1 MFKRYVSIIASIL
14 LAVMM
19 LLPVTSSVAL
29 ATPDVQQSEL
39 SPQAANH
46 MVDVE
51 VEGLSG
57 VILKEAIEV
66 TAGQNALE
74 ALKKALTSQS
84 VKYTVQESD
93 FGAYVTS
100 INNEEAGTLGGW
112 DGWNYTV
119 NGQAP
124 SVGAAAY
131 VLKNTDVVKFFY
143 GRWAAISTSTQVI
156 EHLDNP
162 TITVNLIGDTFTS
175 AALEPTNWTVES
187 SDLTISTITQ
197 NTDQQ
202 VTIQLKGKVERENFS
217 LVASEA
223 TVVGKAADA
232 LQITVVASLASV
244 PEAIKKVTDYILS
257 RSVSSEWTAVGLA
270 KTGVA
275 VPESYEEVFEQ
286 NVQQQIVAN
295 LERLKITDAE
305 RLTIAAAAIGR
316 DPENINGIDLLDK
329 IYNSID
335 IRNVDTMTR
344 QGTNGLIFA
353 LVALDTKNYEVPKN
367 ARWNRE
373 KIVEALLS
381 YQREDG
387 AWSLSTS
394 NTGTASYDMTAMAL
408 IGLAP
413 YNEQPAVKKAI
424 EKAVTFLSESQGP
437 TGGFNETFVGGIS
450 SEATSQVIIGLT
462 ANNIDPQGE
471 QFTKNG
477 INLIDHL
484 LSFQTENGG
493 FKHTMTGST
502 DGMATEQ
509 AIQGLVAF
517 DLFTKGEGRLYDFSE
532 KSTQIEISNHSTLQ
546 GIVNNS
552 LLNVQ
557 KNKNEAWSSI
567 FIENTEMIEGY
578 HVVQVGEQ
586 GTIKETLIPEGTKKV
601 FIVDNDR
608 PYRYFDTKVVV
619 PSHTFTV
626 TFNKEIQDSKAN
638 LDKIYVE
645 DITGK
650 RVPVTV
656 KANGLTATV
665 TPDTDYMKGQLYS
678 LVVIDP
684 VSTEGKTLKQSARKL
699 FIIK

>member
-1 MFKRYVSIIASIL
+1 MFKRYVSIMASVL
-14 LAVMM
+14 LAVTM
-19 LLPVTSSVAL
+19 LLPASSSVAL
-29 ATPDVQQSEL
+29 ANTDVQQTNTSM
-39 SPQAANH
+39 QAATYT
-46 MVDVE
+46 VDLE
-51 VEGLSG
+51 VEGLAG
-57 VILKEAIEV
+57 VILKEPIQV
-66 TAGQNALE
+66 TEGQHALD
-74 ALKKALTSQS
+74 ALKKALDRKSIDYS
-84 VKYTVQESD
+84 IIESEW
-93 FGAYVTS
+93 GAYVSS
-100 INNEEAGTLGGW
+100 INNEEAGKLGGW

-124 SVGAAAY
+124 TVGAASY

-143 GRWAAISTSTQVI
+143 GRWAAISTTTQVM
-156 EHLDNP
+156 EHSENP
-162 TITVNLIGDTFTS
+162 TITVNLIGDTFTP
-175 AALEPTNWTVES
+175 AALEPKNWTIEQS
-187 SDLTISTITQ
+187 NLKISKVTLDM
-197 NTDQQ
+197 DQQ
-202 VTIQLKGKVERENFS
+202 VTIQLNGKAERENFS

-232 LQITVVASLASV
+232 LQITVVSSQARV
-244 PEAIKKVTDYILS
+244 PDAIKKVTDYILS
-257 RSVSSEWTAVGLA
+257 KSVSSEWTAVGLA
-270 KTGVA
+270 KAGVV
-275 VPESYEEVFEQ
+275 VPESYEEIFEQ

-316 DPENINGIDLLDK
+316 DPKNINGIDLLDK

-353 LVALDTKNYEVPKN
+353 LVALDTKNYEVPKD
-367 ARWNRE
+367 AKWNRE

-381 YQREDG
+381 YQRADG

-413 YNEQPAVKKAI
+413 YNEQPAVKKAV

-484 LSFQTENGG
+484 LSFQTDNGG

-532 KSTQIEISNHSTLQ
+532 KSTKLEVSSHTTLQ
-546 GIVNNS
+546 GIMNNS

-557 KNKNEAWSSI
+557 KMKNEAWSSV

-578 HVVQVGEQ
+578 YIVQAGEQ
-586 GTIKETLIPEGTKKV
+586 GTKKETLIPEGTKKV
-601 FIVDNDR
+601 FIVDNNR
-608 PYRYFDTKVVV
+608 PYRYFNAEVVK
-619 PSHTFTV
+619 PSHSFTV
-626 TFNKEIQDSKAN
+626 TFNKEIQDSKSN
-638 LDKIYVE
+638 LNKIYVE
-645 DITGK
+645 DVTGK
-650 RVPVTV
+650 RVPVSV
-656 KANGLTATV
+656 KANGVTVTV
-665 TPDTDYMKGQLYS
+665 TPEEDYREGQLYS
-678 LVVIDP
+678 LAVIDP
-684 VSTEGKTLKQSARKL
+684 VSTEGIIVKQSARKL

>member
-39 SPQAANH
+39 SPQAANY

-66 TAGQNALE
+66 TAGQNALD

-156 EHLDNP
+156 EHINNP

-232 LQITVVASLASV
+232 LQITVVANLASA

-270 KTGVA
+270 KAGVA

-316 DPENINGIDLLDK
+316 DPKNINGIDLLDK

-353 LVALDTKNYEVPKN
+353 LVALDTKNYKVPKD

>member
-1 MFKRYVSIIASIL
+1 MFKRYVSIIASVL

-29 ATPDVQQSEL
+29 ATTDVQQSEV
-39 SPQAANH
+39 SPQAANY

-74 ALKKALTSQS
+74 ALKKALDSKS
-84 VKYTVQESD
+84 VHYTVQESD

-100 INNEEAGTLGGW
+100 INNEEAGSLGGW
-112 DGWNYTV
+112 DGWNYTI

-124 SVGAAAY
+124 AIGAAAY
-131 VLKNTDVVKFFY
+131 VLKNTDQVKFFY
-143 GRWAAISTSTQVI
+143 SRWAALSTPTSLV
-156 EHLDNP
+156 EGSNNP
-162 TITVNLIGDTFTS
+162 AITVNLIGDTFTP
-175 AALEPTNWTVES
+175 AALESEYWTVGQS
-187 SDLTISTITQ
+187 GLTISKITQ
-197 NTDQQ
+197 DTDQQ
-202 VTIQLKGKVERENFS
+202 VTIQLEGTVQHENFT
-217 LVASEA
+217 LNAAKA
-223 TVVGKAADA
+223 TVVGKAAEA
-232 LQITVVASLASV
+232 LHITVVASQTRV
-244 PEAIKKVTDYILS
+244 PEAIEKVTDYILS
-257 RSVSSEWTAVGLA
+257 KSVSSEWLAVGLA
-270 KTGVA
+270 KAGVA
-275 VPESYEEVFEQ
+275 VPNSYEAVFDN
-286 NVQQQIVAN
+286 NVQQQIVDN

-316 DPENINGIDLLDK
+316 DPKNVNGIDLLDK

-353 LVALDTKNYEVPKN
+353 LIALDTKNYEVPKD

-373 KIVEALLS
+373 KIVASLLS
-381 YQREDG
+381 YQRDDG

-394 NTGTASYDMTAMAL
+394 NTGSASYDITAMAL

-413 YNEQPAVKKAI
+413 YKEQPAVNKAI
-424 EKAVTFLSESQGP
+424 EKAVTFLSKNQGP
-437 TGGFNETFVGGIS
+437 TGGFDEAFVGGIS

-493 FKHTMTGST
+493 FKHTVTGST

-509 AIQGLVAF
+509 ALQGLVAF
-517 DLFTKGEGRLYDFSE
+517 DLFTKGEGRLYDFSDQPMRLE
-532 KSTQIEISNHSTLQ
+532 VSSHSTLQ

-552 LLNVQ
+552 LLHVQ

-578 HVVQVGEQ
+578 YVVQAGEK
-586 GTIKETLIPEGTKKV
+586 GTQKETRIPEGAKKV

-608 PYRYFDTKVVV
+608 PYRYFDAKVVA
-619 PSHTFTV
+619 PSHAFTV
-626 TFNKEIQDSKAN
+626 TFNEEIQDSKEN

-645 DITGK
+645 DVTGK

-656 KANGLTATV
+656 KANGLKATV
-665 TPDTDYMKGQLYS
+665 TPETDYQKGQLYS

-684 VSTEGKTLKQSARKL
+684 VSTEGKTLKQAARQL

>member
-14 LAVMM
+14 LAVMV

-29 ATPDVQQSEL
+29 ATTDVQQSEL
-39 SPQAANH
+39 SPQVANS

-51 VEGLSG
+51 VEGLSE

-66 TAGQNALE
+66 AA
-74 ALKKALTSQS
+74 
-84 VKYTVQESD
+84 
-93 FGAYVTS
+93 
-100 INNEEAGTLGGW
+100 
-112 DGWNYTV
+112 DGLQTP
-119 NGQAP
+119 A
-124 SVGAAAY
+124 
-131 VLKNTDVVKFFY
+131 
-143 GRWAAISTSTQVI
+143 
-156 EHLDNP
+156 
-162 TITVNLIGDTFTS
+162 
-175 AALEPTNWTVES
+175 
-187 SDLTISTITQ
+187 
-197 NTDQQ
+197 
-202 VTIQLKGKVERENFS
+202 
-217 LVASEA
+217 VASQA
-223 TVVGKAADA
+223 RVP
-232 LQITVVASLASV
+232 VAI
-244 PEAIKKVTDYILS
+244 EKVTDYLLS
-257 RSVSSEWTAVGLA
+257 KPISSEWVAIGLA
-270 KTGVA
+270 KAGAT
-275 VPESYEEVFEQ
+275 VPESYEEIFEQ

-316 DPENINGIDLLDK
+316 DPKNVNGIDLLDK

-353 LVALDTKNYEVPKN
+353 LIALDTKNYEVPKD

-413 YNEQPAVKKAI
+413 YNKQPAVKKAI

-471 QFTKNG
+471 QFTKKG

-502 DGMATEQ
+502 DSMATEQ
-509 AIQGLVAF
+509 AIQGLLAF

-532 KSTQIEISNHSTLQ
+532 KPSQLEISSHSTLQ

-557 KNKNEAWSSI
+557 KNKNGAWSSI

-578 HVVQVGEQ
+578 HIVQVGEK
-586 GTIKETLIPEGTKKV
+586 GTQKETVIPEGTKKV

-608 PYRYFDTKVVV
+608 PYRYFDTKVVD
-619 PSHTFTV
+619 PSHMFTV

-638 LDKIYVE
+638 LDKVYVE

-665 TPDTDYMKGQLYS
+665 TPDTDYIKGQLYS

>member
-1 MFKRYVSIIASIL
+1 MFKRYVSIMASVL
-14 LAVMM
+14 LAVTM
-19 LLPVTSSVAL
+19 LLPGSSSVAL
-29 ATPDVQQSEL
+29 ANTEVQQTNTSM
-39 SPQAANH
+39 QAATYTI
-46 MVDVE
+46 DIE
-51 VEGLSG
+51 VEGLAG
-57 VILKEAIEV
+57 VILKEPIQITE
-66 TAGQNALE
+66 GQNALD
-74 ALKKALTSQS
+74 ALKKALDSKSIDYSIT
-84 VKYTVQESD
+84 ESEW
-93 FGAYVTS
+93 GAYVSS
-100 INNEEAGTLGGW
+100 INNEEAGKLGGW

-124 SVGAAAY
+124 SVGAASY

-143 GRWAAISTSTQVI
+143 GRWAAISTTTQVI
-156 EHLDNP
+156 EHSESP
-162 TITVNLIGDTFTS
+162 TITVNLIGDTFTP
-175 AALEPTNWTVES
+175 AALEPKNWTIGQS
-187 SDLTISTITQ
+187 NLTISKVTQ
-197 NTDQQ
+197 DTDQQ
-202 VTIQLKGKVERENFS
+202 VTIQLNGKVGRENFS

-232 LQITVVASLASV
+232 LQITVVSSQARV

-257 RSVSSEWTAVGLA
+257 KSVSSEWTAVGLA
-270 KTGVA
+270 KAGVV
-275 VPESYEEVFEQ
+275 VPESYEEIFEQ

-316 DPENINGIDLLDK
+316 NPQNINGIDLLDK

-335 IRNVDTMTR
+335 IRNVDTMIR

-353 LVALDTKNYEVPKN
+353 LVALDTKNYEVPKD
-367 ARWNRE
+367 AKWNRE
-373 KIVEALLS
+373 KIVKALLS
-381 YQREDG
+381 YQRTDG

-413 YNEQPAVKKAI
+413 YNEQPAVKKAV

-437 TGGFNETFVGGIS
+437 TGGYNETFVGGIS

-484 LSFQTENGG
+484 LSFQTDNGG

-532 KSTQIEISNHSTLQ
+532 QSTKLEVSSHTILQ
-546 GIVNNS
+546 GIMNNS

-557 KNKNEAWSSI
+557 KKKNEAWSSV

-578 HVVQVGEQ
+578 YIVQAGEQ
-586 GTIKETLIPEGTKKV
+586 GTKKETLIPEGTKKV

-608 PYRYFDTKVVV
+608 PYRYFDAEVVK
-619 PSHTFTV
+619 PSHAFTV
-626 TFNKEIQDSKAN
+626 TFNKEIQDSKSN
-638 LDKIYVE
+638 LNKIYVE
-645 DITGK
+645 DVTGK
-650 RVPVTV
+650 RVPVSV
-656 KANGLTATV
+656 KANGVKVTV
-665 TPDTDYMKGQLYS
+665 TPEEDYIEGQLYS

-684 VSTEGKTLKQSARKL
+684 VSTEGITVKQSARKL

>member
-1 MFKRYVSIIASIL
+1 MFKRYVSIIASVL
-14 LAVMM
+14 LAVTM
-19 LLPVTSSVAL
+19 LLPTTSSVAL
-29 ATPDVQQSEL
+29 ANSDVQQSKI
-39 SPQAANH
+39 STQAANY

-57 VILKEAIEV
+57 VILKEAIQV
-66 TAGQNALE
+66 TEGQNALD
-74 ALKKALTSQS
+74 ALKKALTSQN

-93 FGAYVTS
+93 YGAYVTS

-131 VLKNTDVVKFFY
+131 VVKDTDVVKFFY
-143 GRWAAISTSTQVI
+143 GRWAAISTTTQVI
-156 EHLDNP
+156 EHSENP
-162 TITVNLIGDTFTS
+162 AITVNLIGDTFTP
-175 AALEPTNWTVES
+175 AALEPANWTVGQS
-187 SDLTISTITQ
+187 NLTISTVTQ

-202 VTIQLKGKVERENFS
+202 ITIQLNGKVDRENFS
-217 LVASEA
+217 LVASEE

-232 LQITVVASLASV
+232 LQITVVASQASV
-244 PEAIKKVTDYILS
+244 PEAIEKVTNYILS
-257 RSVSSEWTAVGLA
+257 KSVSSEWTAVGLA
-270 KTGVA
+270 KAGVA
-275 VPESYEEVFEQ
+275 VPDNYAVIFEQ
-286 NVQQQIVAN
+286 NVQQQIVEN
-295 LERLKITDAE
+295 SERLKITDAE

-316 DPENINGIDLLDK
+316 DPKNINGIDLLDK

-353 LVALDTKNYEVPKN
+353 LVALDTKNYEVPKD

-381 YQREDG
+381 YQRADG
-387 AWSLSTS
+387 AWSLATS
-394 NTGTASYDMTAMAL
+394 NTGAASYDMTAMAL

-413 YNEQPAVKKAI
+413 YNEQPAVKKAV

-532 KSTQIEISNHSTLQ
+532 IVTQLEVLSHSTLQ

-557 KNKNEAWSSI
+557 KNKNEAWSSV
-567 FIENTEMIEGY
+567 FIENTEIIEGY
-578 HVVQVGEQ
+578 YIVQAGEQ
-586 GTIKETLIPEGTKKV
+586 GTKKETLIPEGTKKV

-608 PYRYFDTKVVV
+608 PYRYFDAKVVE
-619 PSHTFTV
+619 PTHTFTV

-656 KANGLTATV
+656 KANGLKVTV
-665 TPDTDYMKGQLYS
+665 TPEANYIKGQLYS
-678 LVVIDP
+678 LVVIEP
-684 VSTEGKTLKQSARKL
+684 VSIEGKTLKQAARKL

>member
-1 MFKRYVSIIASIL
+1 MFKRYVSIIASVL
-14 LAVMM
+14 LAVTM
-19 LLPVTSSVAL
+19 LLPATSLVAL
-29 ATPDVQQSEL
+29 ANSDVQQSNI
-39 SPQAANH
+39 SPQAANYL
-46 MVDVE
+46 VDVE

-57 VILKEAIEV
+57 GILKEAVQV
-66 TAGQNALE
+66 TEGQNALD
-74 ALKKALTSQS
+74 ALKKALNSQS
-84 VKYTVQESD
+84 IKYTVQESD

-100 INNEEAGTLGGW
+100 IDNEEAGTLGGW

-143 GRWAAISTSTQVI
+143 GRWAAMSTSTQVI
-156 EHLDNP
+156 EHSDNP
-162 TITVNLIGDTFTS
+162 AITVNLIGDTFTS
-175 AALEPTNWTVES
+175 AALETANWTVEPS
-187 SDLTISTITQ
+187 NLTISTITQ

-202 VTIQLKGKVERENFS
+202 ITIQLKGKVERENLS
-217 LVASEA
+217 LVATEA
-223 TVVGKAADA
+223 AVVGKAADA
-232 LQITVVASLASV
+232 LQITVVASQERV

-257 RSVSSEWTAVGLA
+257 KSVSSEWTAVGLA
-270 KTGVA
+270 KAGAT

-316 DPENINGIDLLDK
+316 DPKNINGIDLLDK
-329 IYNSID
+329 IYNSIS

-353 LVALDTKNYEVPKN
+353 LVALDTKNYEVPKD
-367 ARWNRE
+367 AKWNRE

-381 YQREDG
+381 YQRADG
-387 AWSLSTS
+387 AWSLATS

-413 YNEQPAVKKAI
+413 YNEQPAVKKAV
-424 EKAVTFLSESQGP
+424 EKAVTFLSESQGS

-471 QFTKNG
+471 RFTKNG

-493 FKHTMTGST
+493 FKHTLTGST

-532 KSTQIEISNHSTLQ
+532 KSTQLEVSSHSTLQ
-546 GIVNNS
+546 GILNDS
-552 LLNVQ
+552 LLKVQ
-557 KNKNEAWSSI
+557 KNKNEIWSPI

-578 HVVQVGEQ
+578 YVVQAGEN
-586 GTIKETLIPEGTKKV
+586 GTKKETEIPEGTKKV

-608 PYRYFDTKVVV
+608 PYRYFDAEVVE

-626 TFNKEIQDSKAN
+626 TFNREIQDSKVN
-638 LDKIYVE
+638 LNKIYVE

-650 RVPVTV
+650 RVPATV
-656 KANGLTATV
+656 KANGVTVTV
-665 TPDTDYMKGQLYS
+665 TPETDYMEGQLYS

-684 VSTEGKTLKQSARKL
+684 VSAEGITIKQSARKL